1 MAIDLTALR
10 AKIAAQKAAALEAN
24 TPIVAIINETTNENP
39 VPAIT
44 NVVQVPSS
52 VLPSGL
58 GIQPVSEDVNQN
70 EILPSISLP
79 TIESSTGTSNPAP
92 IPVPVESITT
102 GIPAITVGA
111 GTTRTSEIDHLE
123 FLTKLQDLEEA
134 LLTQHPKMPVLLM
147 MIHKQL
153 RTDPELVTTL
163 SEEQIGVIVNGLKI
177 QTKTELVGTIAKQ
190 SKARDK
196 KTKLSADM
204 F

>member
-10 AKIAAQKAAALEAN
+10 AKIAAQKAAAQAALE
-24 TPIVAIINETTNENP
+24 IKNENIGNDI
-39 VPAIT
+39 PAAT
-44 NVVQVPSS
+44 VLVQVPSS

-70 EILPSISLP
+70 ETISISLP
-79 TIESSTGTSNPAP
+79 ASEPSTGTSNPAP

-123 FLTKLQDLEEA
+123 FLTKMQDLEEA